1 MEKAFQRF
9 LGSVLNGK
17 GQVLLFLIIL
27 VAGAAIRLVFSQ
39 PSGLELNELAYTSY
53 PAPFPGR
60 VVYSDDHQDLYLVV
74 NRGNLYW
81 RRGEEERLL
90 AEGVVN
96 LLAQQD
102 RIWLKTQAEV
112 SELILGIG
120 ALVPLLSAT
129 SPECR
134 EIPFA
139 QAYLVGRDEGRFY
152 LHFDTSVL
160 GIGPDGVVEGPYYL
174 EGRRNPSLVEGDWRR
189 GVALVR
195 DNAWV
200 TYTGF
205 MEQDRTQHPL
215 GILKEAVLSPDATRI
230 IYAVQEERWTE
241 VWHALSDGAEA
252 ELIYRQEMVFSDL
265 EALWNPDQSMAA
277 VSILGYQGEASY
289 SDDFHSATF
298 LYQPGQAAVLLNKS
312 TGPEI
317 KALVPTAW
325 DAREP
330 LLWLNWLHQ
339 ETPIPVGFRLF
350 SHRR

>member
-112 SELILGIG
+112 WS
-120 ALVPLLSAT
+120 
-129 SPECR
+129 
-134 EIPFA
+134 
-139 QAYLVGRDEGRFY
+139 
-152 LHFDTSVL
+152 
-160 GIGPDGVVEGPYYL
+160 
-174 EGRRNPSLVEGDWRR
+174 
-189 GVALVR
+189 
-195 DNAWV
+195 
-200 TYTGF
+200 
-205 MEQDRTQHPL
+205 
-215 GILKEAVLSPDATRI
+215 
-230 IYAVQEERWTE
+230 
-241 VWHALSDGAEA
+241 
-252 ELIYRQEMVFSDL
+252 
-265 EALWNPDQSMAA
+265 
-277 VSILGYQGEASY
+277 
-289 SDDFHSATF
+289 
-298 LYQPGQAAVLLNKS
+298 
-312 TGPEI
+312 
-317 KALVPTAW
+317 
-325 DAREP
+325 
-330 LLWLNWLHQ
+330 
-339 ETPIPVGFRLF
+339 
-350 SHRR
+350 